1 MNCAKLGMM
10 ACAERKLIKNK
21 MGPSRSPEL
30 CYNTSLP
37 DTGLGELD
45 NYAKETQYGLLLLL
59 TAPATEP
66 GPDHLSGWLPGAGG
80 WSW

>member
-30 CYNTSLP
+30 FYNTSLP

-45 NYAKETQYGLLLLL
+45 NYAKETQYGLLN
-59 TAPATEP
+59 
-66 GPDHLSGWLPGAGG
+66 
-80 WSW
+80 

>member
-30 CYNTSLP
+30 CCNTSHP

-45 NYAKETQYGLLLLL
+45 NYAKETQYGLVLEKV
-59 TAPATEP
+59 PSE
-66 GPDHLSGWLPGAGG
+66 GS
-80 WSW
+80 